1 MPLGRGHVLLVFFSE
16 EVSLL
21 VGSVAV
27 HAHLQWP
34 SLMSLCCCWRAPPEG
49 GCNAGKWGGV
59 LWGVTQEPFSGDS
72 EGSLR
77 SCCLS

>member
-1 MPLGRGHVLLVFFSE
+1 MDTSDEEGLGCVAFLAWSHMPLGHVLLVFFSE

-27 HAHLQWP
+27 RARLQWL
-34 SLMSLCCCWRAPPEG
+34 SLMSPCCCWRAPPEG

-59 LWGVTQEPFSGDS
+59 Q
-72 EGSLR
+72 
-77 SCCLS
+77 